1 VRKEILAKINTILK
15 LNRYRQLRAENSLLQ
30 WVLNQSRDAYLVLN
44 ADSHIVY
51 ANQTARTYL
60 GLDQDQLPQEDVFEI
75 IWRQFNLVPIEAW
88 TQEPAEQTV
97 ARYLVRPE
105 TAMSPAFWLQFEEL
119 PEYEELQ
126 NKRVV
131 CLRDVSTQVNTSTEM
146 RKFQTMLSHKLNT
159 PLSGIWGGMQILK
172 HTLQTKPDSE
182 VFDLLYLIESSAH
195 RLKRDISEVLDYTF
209 ASSVARHGNNFCL
222 KNLHALLV
230 ETISELQ
237 IDHFNL
243 AMHSDLSNVS
253 VVLSDK
259 AMYLIVF
266 ELLENAKKFHPRR
279 TPSVDISLRQVNNH
293 ITMQFTDDGITLSP
307 QQLQAVLR
315 PYTQG
320 EKHFTGEVD
329 GMGLGLSLVSNLVW
343 QSGGEISIKNRSDKP
358 GFEVDM
364 LLPLA
369 ASAVVEPQPAQPTE
383 ASV

>member
-1 VRKEILAKINTILK
+1 
-15 LNRYRQLRAENSLLQ
+15 
-30 WVLNQSRDAYLVLN
+30 
-44 ADSHIVY
+44 
-51 ANQTARTYL
+51 
-60 GLDQDQLPQEDVFEI
+60 
-75 IWRQFNLVPIEAW
+75 
-88 TQEPAEQTV
+88 
-97 ARYLVRPE
+97 
-105 TAMSPAFWLQFEEL
+105 
-119 PEYEELQ
+119 
-126 NKRVV
+126 
-131 CLRDVSTQVNTSTEM
+131 
-146 RKFQTMLSHKLNT
+146 
-159 PLSGIWGGMQILK
+159 
-172 HTLQTKPDSE
+172 
-182 VFDLLYLIESSAH
+182 
-195 RLKRDISEVLDYTF
+195 
-209 ASSVARHGNNFCL
+209 
-222 KNLHALLV
+222 V

-243 AMHSDLSNVS
+243 AMHSDLSDVS